1 MFERRVESGDEDR
14 TNGLMIS
21 KLDRIRKRSRWASA
35 LLLAG
40 AILAAGGGWTVGRAQ
55 VAGTLEAALA
65 IEDPQARLVALRPF
79 LGPGVSPT
87 ESQTAREATVAS
99 WAQLAEKSL
108 AGNSIELATR
118 DFRRA
123 IESLPA
129 TISDQFFVDTV
140 IRIPQATSMRGY
152 REEAI
157 GLARLLEKRFA
168 GEALRLAALGE
179 YFMTVEA
186 PEDAIR
192 VLEAGVAI
200 AGGELEIRRRLA
212 QAYRLGLRLDEAI
225 REHQLVIGE
234 SGAGRN
240 QRAFYELGNLYRAR
254 GAYADAIEL
263 YEAQLA
269 TEPRHLPSFKGLA
282 LAWLARGNT
291 VRYQEAIDKVR
302 ELGEA
307 VDDPAQD
314 IYLQTQV
321 ALINLARG
329 RLAAAR
335 EAAEAALAIEP
346 RYAWARLAAAEV
358 ELAEGRY
365 FEAERNLLAA
375 RQYAN
380 FPTLAFTLGKL
391 YLTVE
396 DFDGAL
402 EQFGTVIANSAEGR
416 FRSRLGGTL
425 EMEAESLRELLAP
438 EHQAAVFLAEPPTT
452 AESFQIAESLIRINE
467 MLRKNRDGQ
476 LAGGPG
482 GIDRQV
488 DLFLKAEG
496 ERQVFR
502 ALYLARRLAV
512 AGGSPLKAIEL
523 TDLVFEQVD
532 SAIAAEGSLRE
543 YPNYDRDGRRRIIL
557 GRAWDLRGWAF
568 YHLGRPKESEKA
580 LLESIREYGPLPEVR
595 QALWHLGTVRETAG
609 ALTEALELYL
619 AAYEPPAKAGDRDF
633 NRSVIELLYRKI
645 HGSLEG
651 LEPKLLARRG
661 DNPLAAVENQTGMA
675 KGAGAPVPPVSSIP
689 SGSGPAAP
697 LAPGAPGAPGATV
710 AVRPAAKGLEAIN
723 LTARITLPAS
733 DPMFARPAAAAVST
747 PGQRDQS
754 PPRGRN
760 ETGQIRPEDTPP
772 TASETPRETVPA
784 KEERVTAPPAEP
796 VAERSPVVLPALPPA
811 LTINDPFTPF
821 FNQQRFFSR
830 WESFLKGAS
839 GGENQASPPPPR

>member
-1 MFERRVESGDEDR
+1 MGVESGDEDQ
-14 TNGLMIS
+14 TIGLMS
-21 KLDRIRKRSRWASA
+21 RKLHRIRKELRWAGP
-35 LLLAG
+35 LLLTC
-40 AILAAGGGWTVGRAQ
+40 AILVTGGGWTVGQAQ
-55 VAGTLEAALA
+55 EAGTLEAALA
-65 IEDPQARLVALRPF
+65 IEDPEARLGALRPF
-79 LGPGVSPT
+79 LSAGVSPAV
-87 ESQTAREATVAS
+87 SQTAREATVAS

-108 AGNSIELATR
+108 AANRIELATR
-118 DFRRA
+118 DFQRA

-129 TISDQFFVDTV
+129 TISDQFFADTV

-152 REEAI
+152 RLEGIE
-157 GLARLLEKRFA
+157 LARRLEKRFA
-168 GEALRLAALGE
+168 GEASRLAAIGE

-192 VLEAGVAI
+192 ALGAGVAL
-200 AGGELEIRRRLA
+200 AGGELDIRYRLA

-225 REHQLVIGE
+225 REYQLVIGE
-234 SGAGRN
+234 QRDVVSRN
-240 QRAFYELGNLYRAR
+240 RRAFYELGNLYRAR
-254 GAYADAIEL
+254 GAYADAIAL

-269 TEPRHLPSFKGLA
+269 GEPRHLPSFKGLA

-335 EAAEAALAIEP
+335 AAAEAALAIEP

-358 ELAEGRY
+358 DLAEGRY

-375 RQYAN
+375 QQYAS

-402 EQFGTVIANSAEGR
+402 EQFAKVITISGEGR
-416 FRSRLGGTL
+416 FQSRLGGTL
-425 EMEAESLRELLAP
+425 EMEAETLRELLAP

-452 AESFQIAESLIRINE
+452 AESFQIAESLLRING
-467 MLRKNRDGQ
+467 MLTKSRVGE
-476 LAGGPG
+476 LASVSG
-482 GIDRQV
+482 GIERQV

-496 ERQVFR
+496 ERQIFR

-543 YPNYDRDGRRRIIL
+543 YPNFDRDGRRQTIL

-580 LLESIREYGPLPEVR
+580 LLESIRAYGALPEVR
-595 QALWHLGTVRETAG
+595 QALWHLGTVRETGG
-609 ALTEALELYL
+609 ALAEALELYL
-619 AAYEPPAKAGDRDF
+619 SAYEPPAKAGNGDL
-633 NRSVIELLYRKI
+633 NRTVIELLYRKV
-645 HGSLEG
+645 HGSLDG
-651 LEPKLLARRG
+651 LEEKLRAPRG
-661 DNPLAAVENQTGMA
+661 VNQLAAMANQAQIAPAREGVDKVGPDKMTG
-675 KGAGAPVPPVSSIP
+675 
-689 SGSGPAAP
+689 GSGPA
-697 LAPGAPGAPGATV
+697 
-710 AVRPAAKGLEAIN
+710 RPAPPPSTVQMPPARPTVKGPEPID
-723 LTARITLPAS
+723 LTARITLPGS
-733 DPMFARPAAAAVST
+733 DPMFARRAPVETRKSSEPQQLGQTGPAGQPVAAV
-747 PGQRDQS
+747 
-754 PPRGRN
+754 
-760 ETGQIRPEDTPP
+760 PEALTEKKTVDTPARP
-772 TASETPRETVPA
+772 TPKR
-784 KEERVTAPPAEP
+784 
-796 VAERSPVVLPALPPA
+796 PVVLPALPPA

-821 FNQQRFFSR
+821 FNQQRFYSR
-830 WESFLKGAS
+830 WESFLRGALA
-839 GGENQASPPPPR
+839 GEGQVPPLPR